1 MIFYPE
7 FKSYFRQQRHHRPL
21 VLLTHNKRYI
31 ELNLNR
37 YDSNSRLIVARDVTS
52 FVRLM
57 HSRQTFLAN
66 MNHELRTPLT
76 ILQGYLEMLEN
87 EPHNMALQQKALN
100 AMKEQSQRMTNLLR
114 QLSLLVKIEH
124 SNDSEHNEVRCR
136 R

>member
-1 MIFYPE
+1 
-7 FKSYFRQQRHHRPL
+7 
-21 VLLTHNKRYI
+21 
-31 ELNLNR
+31 
-37 YDSNSRLIVARDVTS
+37 
-52 FVRLM
+52 
-57 HSRQTFLAN
+57 

-124 SNDSEHNEVRCR
+124 SNDSEHNEVQMSALISAIQKIPRF
-136 R
+136 